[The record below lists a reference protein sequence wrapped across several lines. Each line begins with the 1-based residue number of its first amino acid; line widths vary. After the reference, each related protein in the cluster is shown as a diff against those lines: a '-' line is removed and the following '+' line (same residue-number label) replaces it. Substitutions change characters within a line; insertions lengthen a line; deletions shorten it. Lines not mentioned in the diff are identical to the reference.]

1 MQREVLSYPGLVS
14 HTAGV
19 ADVPEPNDQPPPHRP
34 GQGGSEQAAEGAR
47 PGGVPGGHATRP
59 SGDGSWPP
67 QDGIGA
73 AAPGAP
79 DGTTGPRWTRAA
91 PPGAPWPKPGNEPPA
106 WTRPGSGSPPGWT
119 EPGQVASPPT
129 PEWAGPFGSLGPPE
143 PGERRTLPTRKPPP
157 PPTAGRR
164 VLATEL
170 ALVLLLAFAPGLLG
184 LLVLATSG
192 HGQPASIDQ
201 LGPAIGAA
209 VFSTFLA
216 WTPVLVLGY
225 MLVRNGEG
233 FAAIGLGRFHRWDAG
248 TGVAL
253 WVGSWV
259 LVFVLSIV
267 FSHLGSNDV
276 DFLPKALP
284 LWFRVANALTTA
296 VTAGITEEVVVRGY
310 AQTRLE
316 QLRAPTAVILLLPT
330 GLWALLHLYQGVG
343 PAVIILCLGLAYAV
357 FFQRTRRLWPLVI
370 AHGAFDLTQ
379 LVLILLTRG

>member
-1 MQREVLSYPGLVS
+1 
-14 HTAGV
+14 
-19 ADVPEPNDQPPPHRP
+19 VPEPNDQPPPHRP
-34 GQGGSEQAAEGAR
+34 GQRGSEQAAGGAR
-47 PGGVPGGHATRP
+47 LGGVPDGHQARP
-59 SGDGSWPP
+59 AGDGLRTP
-67 QDGIGA
+67 
-73 AAPGAP
+73 
-79 DGTTGPRWTRAA
+79 
-91 PPGAPWPKPGNEPPA
+91 
-106 WTRPGSGSPPGWT
+106 SPPG
-119 EPGQVASPPT
+119 
-129 PEWAGPFGSLGPPE
+129 PEWTGPFGGPWPPE
-143 PGERRTLPTRKPPP
+143 PGERRTPRFTREPPP

-184 LLVLATSG
+184 LLLLVTSG
-192 HGQPASIDQ
+192 HSQPASIDR
-201 LGPAIGAA
+201 LGPAIGASI
-209 VFSTFLA
+209 FDTFLS

-225 MLVRNGEG
+225 MLVRSGEG
-233 FAAIGLGRFHRWDAG
+233 FAAIGLGRFQRWDASA
-248 TGVAL
+248 GVAL
-253 WVGSWV
+253 SVGSWV

-267 FSHLGSNDV
+267 FSHLGSRDV

-284 LWFRVANALTTA
+284 LWFRVVDALMIA

-343 PAVIILCLGLAYAV
+343 PAATILCLGLAYAL
-357 FFQRTRRLWPLVI
+357 FFHRTRRLWPLVV

>member
-1 MQREVLSYPGLVS
+1 MLRKVLSYPGRVS
-14 HTAGV
+14 YTAGV

-34 GQGGSEQAAEGAR
+34 GQRGSEQAAGGAR
-47 PGGVPGGHATRP
+47 LGGVPDRPAARP
-59 SGDGSWPP
+59 SGDGSRTP
-67 QDGIGA
+67 
-73 AAPGAP
+73 
-79 DGTTGPRWTRAA
+79 
-91 PPGAPWPKPGNEPPA
+91 
-106 WTRPGSGSPPGWT
+106 
-119 EPGQVASPPT
+119 PPT
-129 PEWAGPFGSLGPPE
+129 PEWTGPFGGLRPPE
-143 PGERRTLPTRKPPP
+143 PGERPPRPTRQPPP

-170 ALVLLLAFAPGLLG
+170 ALVLLLTFAPGLLG
-184 LLVLATSG
+184 LLLLATSG
-192 HGQPASIDQ
+192 HSQPASIDR
-201 LGPAIGAA
+201 LGPAIGASI
-209 VFSTFLA
+209 FDTFLS

-225 MLVRNGEG
+225 MLVRSGEG
-233 FAAIGLGRFHRWDAG
+233 FAAIGLGRFQRWDASA
-248 TGVAL
+248 GVAL
-253 WVGSWV
+253 SVGSWV

-267 FSHLGSNDV
+267 FSHLGSRDV

-284 LWFRVANALTTA
+284 LWFRVVDALTIA

-343 PAVIILCLGLAYAV
+343 PAVIILCLGLVYAV
-357 FFQRTRRLWPLVI
+357 FFNRTRRLWPLVV